1 MRGLLAVRAARV
13 LGDSRT
19 RSAKHEAA
27 RMPPA
32 PVPFVVGSSRSG
44 TTLLRLML
52 DSHPELAIPAET
64 QFYAG
69 VLEVDER
76 RGDWLDAVL
85 AAMVTNHSWD
95 DFGIGAAE
103 FERAVRASAPAGPGD
118 VLRAFYRI
126 YAARFGKPRW
136 GDKWP
141 GNVLRMTAIARIL
154 PEARFVHII
163 RDGRDVAASLREMW
177 WRPGDSY
184 EACIELWAGRI
195 RAARAQAATGIP
207 YLEVRYESLV
217 RAPRETLA
225 QVCAFAELRYDEAML
240 DYARRAPA
248 RLAELAEWTIGD
260 RRIPS
265 ADRVLPHAKTRLPLD
280 EDAIGRW
287 RAEMSAADVAA
298 CERAAGDLLA
308 ELGYR

>member
-1 MRGLLAVRAARV
+1 
-13 LGDSRT
+13 
-19 RSAKHEAA
+19 
-27 RMPPA
+27 MPEL
-32 PVPFVVGSSRSG
+32 PVPFVVGSARSG

-52 DSHPELAIPAET
+52 DAHPEVAIPAET
-64 QFYAG
+64 QFYPG
-69 VLEVDER
+69 VLAVEAHR
-76 RGDWLDAVL
+76 TDWLDAVL
-85 AAMVTNHSWD
+85 EAMVSNHSWG
-95 DFGIGAAE
+95 DFGI
-103 FERAVRASAPAGPGD
+103 RADAFARIVRASRPAGPGD
-118 VLRAFYRI
+118 VLRAFYRT

-141 GNVLRMTAIARIL
+141 GNVLHMTAIARVL

-163 RDGRDVAASLREMW
+163 RDGRDVAASLRTMW

-195 RAARAQAATGIP
+195 RTARAQAATGIP

-240 DYARRAPA
+240 GYAPRAAA
-248 RLAELAEWTIGD
+248 RHAEMSDWNFGGRLIPHAELVA
-260 RRIPS
+260 
-265 ADRVLPHAKTRLPLD
+265 VHAATHRPLN

-287 RAEMSAADVAA
+287 RAEMSEADVAA
-298 CERAAGDLLA
+298 CERAAGDVLA